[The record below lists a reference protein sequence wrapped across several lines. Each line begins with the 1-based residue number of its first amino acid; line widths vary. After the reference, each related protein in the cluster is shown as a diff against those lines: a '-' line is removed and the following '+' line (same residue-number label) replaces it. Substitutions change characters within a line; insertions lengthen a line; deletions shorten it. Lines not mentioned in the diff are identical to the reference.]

1 LTFYLIK
8 LNQPNQPVDYSSK
21 TESTNQPINY
31 STKLPEVIAAM
42 EDSIPYDQLAIRD
55 KVKQFVAEELEPIS
69 LRVEAEERIPEE
81 IVARMRDLG
90 LFGLS
95 IPKAYG
101 GLGLS
106 TLAEV
111 MIYEELTKTNA
122 CFRSRIGTSNSIG
135 SMGILFDGTE
145 DQKRTYL
152 PRIAAGEWTAAFAL
166 TEPDAG
172 SDAAN
177 IKCAAVLEGNHWVL
191 NGTKQF
197 ITNGECAQVF
207 TTIAVTDEEKRA
219 RGGFTAFIIERDFA
233 GFSVGPSD
241 KKMGLRGSHTN
252 EIVFRNCMVP
262 VDNVIGGMEMVGQ
275 GFKTAMRVLDKG
287 RLTMGAC
294 ALGASQK
301 LLDCCASHIKHQ
313 LKSGKSGDDLQVARF
328 SLADMA
334 TEIFAARQMLYDTA
348 RLRDTGRNVTHEASM
363 VKLFCTE
370 MASRIADRAM
380 DIFGDEGYLT
390 RSKIE
395 MFLRDVRLYRIYE
408 GTSEIQ
414 RMVISRKLL
423 RE

>member
-1 LTFYLIK
+1 LWKFRTGLSEMN
-8 LNQPNQPVDYSSK
+8 L
-21 TESTNQPINY
+21 
-31 STKLPEVIAAM
+31 
-42 EDSIPYDQLAIRD
+42 SIPEDQLLMRD
-55 KVKQFVAEELEPIS
+55 KVKQLVEEDLNPIS
-69 LRVEAEERIPEE
+69 MQVEATGEIPLE
-81 IVARMRDLG
+81 IVAKMRNLG
-90 LFGLS
+90 LFGLA
-95 IPKAYG
+95 IPREYG

-106 TLAEV
+106 TLGEILV
-111 MIYEELTKTNA
+111 YEELTKTNA

-145 DQKRTYL
+145 DQKRKYL
-152 PRIAAGEWTAAFAL
+152 PGIAAGEWTAAFAL

-177 IKCAAVLEGNHWVL
+177 IKCSAVLEGDRWIL

-197 ITNGECAQVF
+197 ITNGDCAGVI
-207 TTIAVTDEEKRA
+207 TTIAVTDENKRS
-219 RGGFTAFIIERDFA
+219 RGGFTAFIIEKDFP
-233 GFSVGPSD
+233 GLSVSPPD
-241 KKMGLRGSHTN
+241 KKMGLKGSHTN
-252 EIVFRNCMVP
+252 ELVFRNCRVP
-262 VDNVIGGMEMVGQ
+262 KENVIGGPSMLGQ

-301 LLDCCASHIKHQ
+301 LLENCVAHIKHQ
-313 LKSGKSGDDLQVARF
+313 ISSGRSRDDLQAAQF

-348 RLRDTGRNVTHEASM
+348 RLRDTGKNVTHEASM

-380 DIFGDEGYLT
+380 DIFGDEGYLAK
-390 RSKIE
+390 SQIE
-395 MFLRDVRLYRIYE
+395 MYLRDVRLYRIFE

-414 RMVISRKLL
+414 RMVIARNLL